1 MKRIEICG
9 GIGAGKTTLATIL
22 EQEGFM
28 GIYERFQDNPFL
40 NDFYTKENIDNNLEN
55 EITFLLLHFNL
66 IKICDTDR
74 NCACDYSLLQ
84 DYCYAE
90 SNLRE
95 DEREAFMNLYRYI
108 EKQITPPDLIIY
120 LKCDVECLLDRIRQR
135 GRVMEQGISR
145 EYLQNII
152 DEIEKVIVNRQNV
165 LIIESDKYN
174 FINRDKQYV
183 LELIMKS
190 L

>member
-9 GIGAGKTTLATIL
+9 GIGAGKTTLAKIL
-22 EQEGFM
+22 EQEGFL
-28 GIYERFQDNPFL
+28 GIYEQFQDNPFL
-40 NDFYTKENIDNNLEN
+40 NDFYINENIDNNLEN
-55 EITFLLLHFNL
+55 EITFLLLHYNL
-66 IKICDTDR
+66 IKICNTNR

-84 DYCYAE
+84 DYCYAV

-95 DEREAFMNLYRYI
+95 DERDAFMNLYIYI

-145 EYLQNII
+145 EYLLSITS
-152 DEIEKVIVNRQNV
+152 EIEKVIVDRQNV
-165 LIIESDKYN
+165 LIIESDRYN
-174 FINRDKQYV
+174 FIKRDRQYV
-183 LELIMKS
+183 IDMINNHL
-190 L
+190 